1 MEAIDVEKGT
11 TGEARVHIGA
21 KPSELYDLV
30 SDVNRMGEWSPE
42 CARCV
47 WLDGA
52 SGPVVGARFR
62 GSNRRGVARW
72 STKPTVV
79 GAEPGEEFSFVV
91 GHLGRDMTKWTYRF
105 VEADGGTDVTESF
118 EMLASQPF
126 YFRLSDRLL
135 MGVKDRKADLEQSM
149 RETLARIKAVAERSS

>member
-1 MEAIDVEKGT
+1 M
-11 TGEARVHIGA
+11 
-21 KPSELYDLV
+21 
-30 SDVNRMGEWSPE
+30 
-42 CARCV
+42 
-47 WLDGA
+47 
-52 SGPVVGARFR
+52 
-62 GSNRRGVARW
+62 
-72 STKPTVV
+72 
-79 GAEPGEEFSFVV
+79 V